1 MGGMECEED
10 TSANYAHMIGIG
22 AYERFD
28 VDGFPDEF
36 PLAEGIVHGRI
47 GAVV

>member
-1 MGGMECEED
+1 MMGGMECEED
-10 TSANYAHMIGIG
+10 SSVNYAHRIGIG

-28 VDGFPDEF
+28 VDGFP
-36 PLAEGIVHGRI
+36 LASEIVRGRI

>member
-1 MGGMECEED
+1 MGGMECKED
-10 TSANYAHMIGIG
+10 SSVNHTHKTGIG

-28 VDGFPDEF
+28 VDGFPVTGE
-36 PLAEGIVHGRI
+36 IVHDRI

>member
-10 TSANYAHMIGIG
+10 SSVNHAHWIGIG

-28 VDGFPDEF
+28 VDGFPDGF
-36 PLAEGIVHGRI
+36 PVDGEIIQGRI